1 MARLERAKI
10 RVTARPSSTRS
21 RTRRYW
27 FDQPG
32 APKPKLSNEKPK
44 GETVAYE
51 QLLSAWKQG
60 KVR

>member
-1 MARLERAKI
+1 MQDAQ
-10 RVTARPSSTRS
+10 
-21 RTRRYW
+21 YW

-32 APKPKLSNEKPK
+32 APKPKLSNEKPT

-51 QLLSAWKQG
+51 ELLSAWKQG